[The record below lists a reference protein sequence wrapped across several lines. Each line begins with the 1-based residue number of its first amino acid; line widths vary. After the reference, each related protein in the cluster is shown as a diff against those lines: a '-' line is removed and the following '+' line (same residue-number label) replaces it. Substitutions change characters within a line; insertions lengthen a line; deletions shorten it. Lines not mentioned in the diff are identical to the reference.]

1 MKTFSLSMIL
11 IGCSFTVIGG
21 GMLVAPAPA
30 APTPAPALATPAAS
44 PATKPALLPPV
55 DQTNLDPGKQ
65 VRINFPFTRIPGLS
79 MQQKEQLIAV
89 RWQIAQEIAQL
100 RVKERE
106 MSLLWLTPEQLVEA
120 KRLIAEAE
128 AKETLRDNRRAA
140 ATPTTK
146 PTATPTDDGQ

>member
-1 MKTFSLSMIL
+1 MKTFSRSMIL
-11 IGCSFTVIGG
+11 AACSFTVIGG
-21 GMLVAPAPA
+21 GMLLAREPA
-30 APTPAPALATPAAS
+30 TPAPAAS
-44 PATKPALLPPV
+44 PATQPALLPPV
-55 DQTNLDPGKQ
+55 DQSNLDPGQQ

-120 KRLIAEAE
+120 NRLIAEAD

-140 ATPTTK
+140 ATATTK
-146 PTATPTDDGQ
+146 PTDDGR